1 MCDLIDEKPMEHF
14 LQEKYIPQD
23 KVGPTPNEE
32 RDDLTIV
39 QWIKDMF
46 ATQDGLV
53 LGGNDFL
60 YTKDMSS
67 HPCTYFLYKYGK
79 ELVQAGLDTI
89 FLENHYIKEIIQ
101 TRGLIG
107 HVMYCAY
114 LYNLRVVGLEGK
126 FTPDEYH
133 AYTAK
138 KIDEPWTTVAYTT
151 KKRVDR
157 LNIITKDI
165 VAHHKK
171 GKYLLF
177 CGMSHVNDEKEV
189 TECKGIK
196 TLLGVPGCGIRF
208 TEEGDTHSR
217 VKARENFC
225 DPTSMYTR
233 PTDYMIT
240 LYQNKRVDKRLYI
253 DATIWCTLHDFLF
266 FYSSYYHLLIRH
278 GEKPSVHR
286 LWNHTTSIYPPS
298 YRLYIQDMVRREP
311 RLSIPAQD
319 LDDVCSYTFTYFQ
332 LHPTIPSR
340 KEYVDASSFFT
351 ESRLDEMVDKMVAW
365 VHEVV
370 HKKKLTRV
378 DLDTCMNLIFLEN
391 KKLSLEEDE
400 EKYVAYI
407 KNKFSKQLERPEHKL
422 FMLLRIMNA
431 IGVPMK
437 TNNVIERLV

>member
-1 MCDLIDEKPMEHF
+1 MCDTSDEKQLVHF
-14 LQEKYIPQD
+14 LREKYIPQEKMD
-23 KVGPTPNEE
+23 ENEPDE
-32 RDDLTIV
+32 LVISK
-39 QWIKDMF
+39 WIKE
-46 ATQDGLV
+46 TLSSQDGLV

-67 HPCTYFLYKYGK
+67 HPCTYFLYKWGK

-89 FLENHYIKEIIQ
+89 FLENHYIKEEIQ

-126 FTPDEYH
+126 FTPEEYYT
-133 AYTAK
+133 YTAK
-138 KIDEPWTTVAYTT
+138 KINEPWTTVAYTT

-165 VAHHKK
+165 VEHYKK

-189 TECKGIK
+189 TKCKGIK
-196 TLLGVPGCGIRF
+196 TLLAVPGCGIRF
-208 TEEGDTHSR
+208 TVEGDTNSR
-217 VKARENFC
+217 VNANEPFS
-225 DPTSMYTR
+225 DPSSNYTR

-266 FYSSYYHLLIRH
+266 FYSSYYHLLLRH
-278 GEKPSVHR
+278 GETPSVFK

-298 YRLYIQDMVRREP
+298 YRMYMENMMVREP
-311 RLSIPAQD
+311 RLRIPEKDMDD
-319 LDDVCSYTFTYFQ
+319 LCSYTFTYFQ

-340 KEYVDASSFFT
+340 KEYVSASSFFT
-351 ESRLDEMVDKMVAW
+351 EPKLDEMVDRMVRW
-365 VHEVV
+365 VHDVIHV
-370 HKKKLTRV
+370 KTLKRD

-391 KKLSLEEDE
+391 KNLSLEEE
-400 EKYVAYI
+400 ENVYVAYI

-422 FMLLRIMNA
+422 FMLLRIMNT
-431 IGVPMK
+431 IGIPIK

>member
-1 MCDLIDEKPMEHF
+1 MCDSDEKQLNHF
-14 LQEKYIPQD
+14 LREKYIPQEKAD
-23 KVGPTPNEE
+23 ETEPDEQA
-32 RDDLTIV
+32 IS
-39 QWIKDMF
+39 QWIKTTL
-46 ATQDGLV
+46 ASQDGLV

-67 HPCTYFLYKYGK
+67 HPCTYFLYKWGK

-89 FLENHYIKEIIQ
+89 FLENHYIKEEIQ

-126 FTPDEYH
+126 FTPEEYYLH
-133 AYTAK
+133 TAK
-138 KIDEPWTTVAYTT
+138 KINEPWTTVAYTT

-165 VAHHKK
+165 VEHYKK

-189 TECKGIK
+189 TKCKGIK
-196 TLLGVPGCGIRF
+196 TLLAVPGCGIRF
-208 TEEGDTHSR
+208 TEEGDKNSR
-217 VKARENFC
+217 VNPNEPFS
-225 DPTSMYTR
+225 DPSSSYTR

-240 LYQNKRVDKRLYI
+240 LYQNKRIDKRLYI

-266 FYSSYYHLLIRH
+266 FYSSYYNLLSRYK
-278 GEKPSVHR
+278 ETPSVFK
-286 LWNHTTSIYPPS
+286 LWNHKTAIYPPS
-298 YRLYIQDMVRREP
+298 YRMYMTNMISREP
-311 RLSIPAQD
+311 DLSIPEQD
-319 LDDVCSYTFTYFQ
+319 MDDVCSYTFTYFQ

-340 KEYVDASSFFT
+340 KEYVDASLFFT
-351 ESRLDEMVDKMVAW
+351 EHKLDEMVDRVVQW
-365 VHEVV
+365 VHDTIHV
-370 HKKKLTRV
+370 KKLDRD

-391 KKLSLEEDE
+391 KKLSLEEE
-400 EKYVAYI
+400 EEVYVAYI

-422 FMLLRIMNA
+422 FMLLRIMNT
-431 IGVPMK
+431 IGIRIK
-437 TNNVIERLV
+437 TNNIIERLV